1 MAATVASGPAPTGPQ
16 PSYAS
21 YAHVAATIPS
31 IPQAIR
37 AAYKPTEVYEITIRI
52 GDAADREEALKQNS

>member
-21 YAHVAATIPS
+21 YVHVAATIPL

-37 AAYKPTEVYEITIRI
+37 AAYKPIEVHEIIIRI
-52 GDAADREEALKQNS
+52 GNAANREEALKQNS

>member
-1 MAATVASGPAPTGPQ
+1 MMTATAATSGPAPIGPQ
-16 PSYAS
+16 PSHAT
-21 YAHVAATIPS
+21 YAHVAATIPL

-52 GDAADREEALKQNS
+52 GDAADREEALK